1 MTKRITSLVV
11 AVLLAAPAIAA
22 AESADAE
29 YKRGQTALRAG
40 RIVEACDAFAS
51 SHKLDPKIETELSL
65 ADCLEQDGKL
75 VAASRLYR
83 AAADKDGNEARA
95 KKSAA
100 KAAKLEAKAPRLRF
114 LINPKPEGIAIKVD
128 GEPIEGTSELRVDI
142 GPHEVIATA
151 PGFEGRASPKVD
163 GARPII
169 DVIIRMEPKE
179 EDAPAPPAAS
189 PESPKKAAPM
199 EATEAAPESMAAQER
214 PLPDGPPAK
223 SNRKRNGIIL
233 SAAGA
238 GLAIGAG
245 VMLGIASSKFNTES
259 ELCPNA
265 RCANETDLA
274 RANALLDN
282 GTAYRNAG
290 IGVGVGGVALLAI
303 GGYLLLTPSE
313 SQTRVSVQTGSG
325 TTAITFGGSF

>member
-1 MTKRITSLVV
+1 MTKRITSIIV

-40 RIVEACDAFAS
+40 RIVEACEAFAS

-83 AAADKDGNEARA
+83 TAADKDGNEARA

-114 LINPKPEGIAIKVD
+114 LINPKPEGTTIKVD
-128 GEPIEGTSELRVDI
+128 GEPIASTSELRVDI

-179 EDAPAPPAAS
+179 EAAPDPTPATETPA
-189 PESPKKAAPM
+189 KAAPSM
-199 EATEAAPESMAAQER
+199 RPESEGTPTAMMEDR
-214 PLPDGPPAK
+214 PRAGGPPAK
-223 SNRKRNGIIL
+223 SSRRRNGIVL
-233 SAAGA
+233 TAAGA

-245 VMLGIASSKFNTES
+245 VMFGISASKFNTES
-259 ELCPNA
+259 ELCPDA

-282 GTAYRNAG
+282 GTTIRNVG
-290 IGVGVGGVALLAI
+290 IGVGISGVALLAI
-303 GGYLLLTPSE
+303 GGYLLMTPGE